1 MKVCWS
7 LGNLFANTN
16 TLIASFARVCPGP
29 PLYCHGGCLPTS
41 IHFPGSQG
49 LSPVQFIVHT
59 WVCHSEDGEERA
71 WRKPGISV
79 GTSPTQHTSLFA
91 LSSWFNDLIQGRE
104 GAEGAVLFQ
113 IPKEAPDI
121 SCFPWHER
129 SRHQA
134 VIFKV
139 WANLGREGEQHLP
152 QLAWL
157 LGELPGAKWAEG
169 TKMGIGIL
177 LLGGAPDCM
186 ALSPGSHLV
195 LLGWALRIGMSPS

>member
-152 QLAWL
+152 QLPWL
-157 LGELPGAKWAEG
+157 YSGSCLEQSGQRGPKWALESCSLEG
-169 TKMGIGIL
+169 LQI
-177 LLGGAPDCM
+177 AWPC
-186 ALSPGSHLV
+186 PQV
-195 LLGWALRIGMSPS
+195 LTWCYLDER